1 MANEGHPDCWS
12 SWAKHVPCHPCT
24 GFSQTF
30 VFPGTAIFTHSL
42 ICYHY
47 PGSSPLY
54 CKNLPW
60 RNWTKTFSHLFKV
73 KYLKKRAWE
82 QFYTWRAK
90 SCKNVLMQIYRLI
103 FFFSLTSIVLLQC
116 EQQVHDTQGLST
128 ESLVFSFLS
137 LGLYWESR
145 ESKLLNATPKVRVK
159 SPINSAPFVTP
170 GNASWFSW
178 MAPG

>member
-60 RNWTKTFSHLFKV
+60 RNWTKTFSHLFNV

-103 FFFSLTSIVLLQC
+103 FFFLTNKHSSAAVWTTSPWHSRFIHWELGVFLPLLRALLR
-116 EQQVHDTQGLST
+116 EQRIKTIKCH
-128 ESLVFSFLS
+128 
-137 LGLYWESR
+137 
-145 ESKLLNATPKVRVK
+145 PK
-159 SPINSAPFVTP
+159 SPSQVPH
-170 GNASWFSW
+170 
-178 MAPG
+178 